1 MKLSDYVI
9 KFLSEQK
16 IGHIFVINGGA
27 AAHLIDSIAKNLKIK
42 YICTQHE
49 QSAAMA
55 ADAYARVSNNL
66 GAAIAT
72 SGPGATNL
80 ITGICCAYYDSIP
93 VIYITGQVAT
103 FRLKKDLKVRQL
115 GFQETDIVSMC
126 NSITKYSVLITDPRD
141 IRYELEKAVYIAK
154 TGRPGPVLI
163 DIPDNIQREIIE
175 PEKLKAFLPM
185 LVKKNTNGLKKDI
198 DRCLRLISN
207 AKRPVVIL
215 GAGVKLSGAEKLAV
229 KFIEKLKFPVS
240 LTWAAMDMFPND
252 YSLLVGGFGLNG
264 QRYGNYTVQNSDL
277 IISIG
282 SRLDT
287 HATGSPLSSFAREA
301 KKIIVDIDASEL
313 EKFNKYKMPVNIL
326 IRADAKEFLELIV
339 NKIKVINTQNIS
351 DWMKRIENWK
361 AKYQVCPH
369 DYFRQKQKVN
379 PYVFLDVLS
388 KESAD
393 GDIIIADT
401 GNNLAQV
408 FQGYKVKNK
417 QKVFS
422 AFNNAPMGYSLP
434 ASIGAYFSNKKKNN
448 NIICI
453 TGDGGIQMNI
463 QELATIVKHKIPI
476 KIFVFNNKG
485 YGMIKQTQDDWLNSS
500 YEASCVNKGVAI
512 PDFVSI
518 ARAYG
523 LKALSIKHNSEL
535 KSNVR
540 FILDS
545 KEPVLCNLEL
555 KSGQKNIPM
564 LKYGRPIEDQNPLLD
579 REEFLKNMIIKP
591 LPQSLKIDNDCK

>member
-9 KFLSEQK
+9 KFLSERK

-27 AAHLIDSIAKNLKIK
+27 AAHLIDSIAKNSKIK

-154 TGRPGPVLI
+154 TSRPGPVLI

-175 PEKLKAFLPM
+175 PENLKTFLPI
-185 LVKKNTNGLKKDI
+185 LIKKNTDSLKKDI
-198 DRCLRLISN
+198 DQCISLISN
-207 AKRPVVIL
+207 AIRPVIIL
-215 GAGVKLSGAEKLAV
+215 GAGVKISGTERLAL
-229 KFIEKLKFPVS
+229 KFIEKLKFPVA
-240 LTWAAMDMFPND
+240 LTWAAMDILPND
-252 YSLLVGGFGLNG
+252 EPLLVGGFGLNG
-264 QRYGNYTVQNSDL
+264 QRYGNYAVQNSDL

-301 KKIIVDIDASEL
+301 KKIIVDIDNSEL
-313 EKFNKYKMPVNIL
+313 AKFKKYEMPVDIL
-326 IRADAKEFLELIV
+326 IRADAKEFLELIIK
-339 NKIKVINTQNIS
+339 KIKSISIQDIS
-351 DWMKRIENWK
+351 DWMKRIERWK
-361 AKYQVCPH
+361 VKYQTCSP
-369 DYFRQKQKVN
+369 DYFKQKKKVN
-379 PYVFLDVLS
+379 PYVFLDVLA
-388 KESAD
+388 KESAHE
-393 GDIIIADT
+393 DIIIADT

-408 FQGYKVKNK
+408 FQGYKLKSK
-417 QKVFS
+417 QKIFS
-422 AFNNAPMGYSLP
+422 AFNNTPMGYSLP
-434 ASIGAYFSNKKKNN
+434 ASIGAYFANKKKNN

-463 QELATIVKHKIPI
+463 QELATVVKHKIPV

-485 YGMIKQTQDDWLNSS
+485 YGMIKQTQDDWLNSK
-500 YEASCVNKGVAI
+500 YEASCVSKGVAI

-555 KSGQKNIPM
+555 KSDQKNIPM

-591 LPQSLKIDNDCK
+591 LPQSLRIEND